1 MRRKRRAAIDAIF
14 CNDSPERLPFV
25 GPPTL
30 DELEVEG
37 VDIFSNTVAQ
47 WALCSLLPVVS
58 LTHETTLF
66 LQSLRHQGR
75 LSDSLL
81 EQVANKVLRDIARYV
96 YAQHVSRQPAFN
108 YPDHLGQIAFA
119 YGIVNKI
126 FIPEQVAMIR
136 FDHGD
141 TPESFVQ
148 EYWNPEWLAVLLQKI
163 DTAMPAEEDASLKI
177 PLTSGTHL
185 DDPHPCCDCGS

>member
-1 MRRKRRAAIDAIF
+1 MAASVIETESLAHKVAGVLTIK
-14 CNDSPERLPFV
+14 SETGKLPF
-25 GPPTL
+25 TYK
-30 DELEVEG
+30 G
-37 VDIFSNTVAQ
+37 V
-47 WALCSLLPVVS
+47 
-58 LTHETTLF
+58 LT
-66 LQSLRHQGR
+66 
-75 LSDSLL
+75 
-81 EQVANKVLRDIARYV
+81 
-96 YAQHVSRQPAFN
+96 VSRQPAFN